1 MDFFIENVNLVL
13 FLPLIVCL
21 ILGFNGLISNKI
33 ENGTLFSIV
42 ISITTICLI
51 FCLPMVNYTMAQNHV
66 LTTNTQWLTFENISF
81 YFGTL
86 LDKTSTILFLISAIL
101 TIILQIY
108 TYTVLKE
115 NKDYSKLVFY
125 INLFFLGLNGI
136 FISSNLFQTYLFCE
150 LIGVASY
157 LLISF
162 DFSNREQSKAGIKSF
177 IYNRTGDLALLFCI
191 LVILYFSVIYNE
203 LSLANVLSYASLN
216 NVAASINSLMSEGL
230 YLFFSAL
237 LIFVVTMKFIQAFIY
252 ISFESKIGNKIAQ
265 ISLIQNTS
273 IVLIGIYLFIRLE
286 PFFFATQTKWFWL
299 IPILVLIFVALGII
313 NKLFI
318 PMCKALSWIEKY
330 IIETIINILE
340 LIFRFLSFFS
350 NRLQG
355 VNFQTYILYSF
366 IGLITIFIFILIFYN
381 SLIKI

>member
-51 FCLPMVNYTMAQNHV
+51 FCLPIVNYTMAQNHV

-237 LIFVVTMKFIQAFIY
+237 LIFVVAMKFIQAFIY

-313 NKLFI
+313 DKLFI